1 LTAASFGVASKAMR
15 VLAGIL
21 GVVVGFLVGGVLIDL
36 FFPDESWPDV
46 IPFVLAVMGGVA
58 GAATAGRLSR

>member
-1 LTAASFGVASKAMR
+1 MR

-36 FFPDESWPDV
+36 LFPEQGWPDV
-46 IPFVLAVMGGVA
+46 IPFVLAVMGGLA
-58 GAATAGRLSR
+58 GTTAARRLSR